1 MNKAKTK
8 MNNKEIYSLVVK
20 TKRKDKEGKEKK
32 PKDWKKS
39 QRGKLKRYNW
49 VVKYELYITAVLI
62 MLLGQEF

>member
-1 MNKAKTK
+1 
-8 MNNKEIYSLVVK
+8 MNNKEIHSLVVK
-20 TKRKDKEGKEKK
+20 TERKDKEEKEKK

-49 VVKYELYITAVLI
+49 VVKYELYITTVLI

>member
-1 MNKAKTK
+1 
-8 MNNKEIYSLVVK
+8 MNNKDIYSLVVK
-20 TKRKDKEGKEKK
+20 TERKDKEGKEKK

-49 VVKYELYITAVLI
+49 VVKYELYITTVLI